1 MTLNDIK
8 DYRRNMGINK
18 PDDVIQI
25 TIDRATADWM
35 ASDLKKRKTRL
46 NQAVNDPNTKASKR
60 EKKELELHRLKT
72 VLNAIATAQMI

>member
-8 DYRRNMGINK
+8 DYRRNMEINK

-25 TIDRATADWM
+25 TTDRATADWM
-35 ASDLKKRKTRL
+35 ATDLKKGKKRL
-46 NQAVNDPNTKASKR
+46 NQAVNDPNTKARKR

-72 VLNAIATAQMI
+72 ALNAIATAQMI

>member
-8 DYRRNMGINK
+8 DYRRDMEINK

-35 ASDLKKRKTRL
+35 ATDLKKRKKRL
-46 NQAVNDPNTKASKR
+46 NQAVNDPNTKARKR

-72 VLNAIATAQMI
+72 ALNAIATAQMI

>member
-8 DYRRNMGINK
+8 DYRRNMEINK

-35 ASDLKKRKTRL
+35 AADLKKRKKRL

-72 VLNAIATAQMI
+72 ALNAIATAQMI